1 MSRLASWRNIPIAR
15 FDPRPK
21 VRAILGERNRL
32 FNNYFLVVRH
42 PCSNFDF
49 LDSPLIRA
57 QVDLKIK
64 EP

>member
-1 MSRLASWRNIPIAR
+1 VQSP
-15 FDPRPK
+15 
-21 VRAILGERNRL
+21 G
-32 FNNYFLVVRH
+32 FNNYFLVARH

-57 QVDLKIK
+57 QVIRAQVDLKIK

>member
-1 MSRLASWRNIPIAR
+1 MDPLGHHFHSAIA
-15 FDPRPK
+15 
-21 VRAILGERNRL
+21 
-32 FNNYFLVVRH
+32 FNNYFRVARH